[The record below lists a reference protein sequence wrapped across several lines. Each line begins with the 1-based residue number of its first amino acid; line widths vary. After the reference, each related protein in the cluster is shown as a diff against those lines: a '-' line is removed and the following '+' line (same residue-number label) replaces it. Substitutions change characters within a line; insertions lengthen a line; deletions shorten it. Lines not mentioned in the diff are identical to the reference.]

1 MKNTVLCFSSE
12 TCNTGIPVLSQ
23 ETGFAG
29 EGEPSDDD
37 DMRRRQKTTT
47 VYANYTPMLVT
58 LSNLR
63 SYQHPENNLVLAC
76 NSL

>member
-12 TCNTGIPVLSQ
+12 TYNTGIPVLSQ

-47 VYANYTPMLVT
+47 IYANYTPTLVT
-58 LSNLR
+58 LSNLC
-63 SYQHPENNLVLAC
+63 SYRPPENSLVLAC